1 MQSLKESKRQKYIS
15 HEEFLSV
22 NNVLAEYKEMEEE
35 IKKIMKRLW
44 NPLYKGGSY
53 MHKNV

>member
-22 NNVLAEYKEMEEE
+22 NNVLTEYNEMEEE
-35 IKKIMKRLW
+35 IKKILKRMW
-44 NPLYKGGSY
+44 NRPYKGG
-53 MHKNV
+53 